1 LEVVESDDQT
11 KRNEKCAGESVA
23 VFSTSEGLR
32 RSARKTFVA
41 SGSYTMKGKQLFQ
54 TKDKKVFLNLKVL
67 IQFILN
73 LYYIFS
79 YLQFYFYKGPS
90 RESSWENSKLHSERI
105 SPAFVGRW

>member
-1 LEVVESDDQT
+1 LEVVESDEQT
-11 KRNEKCAGESVA
+11 KRNEKCAGESV
-23 VFSTSEGLR
+23 SSSSEGLR

-73 LYYIFS
+73 LDCIF
-79 YLQFYFYKGPS
+79 YLQFCFYKGSS
-90 RESSWENSKLHSERI
+90 RESIWENSKLHSERI
-105 SPAFVGRW
+105 SPAFVERW